1 MAAVNA
7 HFCILKKLSSTAF
20 WRKQTAQSLL
30 RTHTPQTDLCPV
42 DLTSVRFVKRT
53 VERWRR
59 RTLSHPPSSYRN
71 LGMHYLCPTPNRG
84 TCGSDNTPI
93 DTLARGEHQ
102 DEGRKACG
110 IERLSERTAG
120 KFFSLESSFC
130 FHFCASSC
138 ALLLSSSE
146 ERLTV
151 SEPQSVSQTNSH
163 RLRQ

>member
-1 MAAVNA
+1 
-7 HFCILKKLSSTAF
+7 
-20 WRKQTAQSLL
+20 
-30 RTHTPQTDLCPV
+30 
-42 DLTSVRFVKRT
+42 
-53 VERWRR
+53 
-59 RTLSHPPSSYRN
+59 
-71 LGMHYLCPTPNRG
+71 MHYLCPTPNRG

-138 ALLLSSSE
+138 PPVKSTLLSVSHSLTDELTSSQPVGRWLGV
-146 ERLTV
+146 ERAG
-151 SEPQSVSQTNSH
+151 
-163 RLRQ
+163 